1 MPCHYSWIKVL
12 VDFIL
17 DPALG
22 PKSRI
27 RPSTCSDAL
36 KSNATDLKNK
46 SKVNEVLHDV
56 DNNNNNNNHNHLS
69 KEERKMLHKKKES
82 GKTKDLSSSSREL
95 TNGHHSKNE

>member
-27 RPSTCSDAL
+27 RRSIRSDAL

-56 DNNNNNNNHNHLS
+56 DNNNNNNHNHLS